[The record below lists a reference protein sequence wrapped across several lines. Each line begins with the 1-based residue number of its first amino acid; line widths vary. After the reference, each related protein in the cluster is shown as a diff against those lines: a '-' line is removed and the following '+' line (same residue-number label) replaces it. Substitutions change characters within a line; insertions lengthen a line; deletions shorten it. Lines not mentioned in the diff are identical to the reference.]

1 MIDLSKPSSFLGP
14 MELQNIFN
22 RRALLGTCSHL
33 SPLLTEKSGQLDG
46 VDCHIVGMLDGRRS
60 FDNNVPSSVNLD
72 NCSRDPRILGR
83 EWGNIPVSDT
93 NTQPETLGFKGR
105 RGSINLNKS
114 APVFVPANSN
124 DNQTHSLGVYMR
136 SSDGHTSDAYLHSQ
150 IRNPTNYASVTQ
162 QYLQQNNDLI
172 TPPSTS
178 SPRWSP
184 VFTPQNSAIN
194 LKEPTLTQE
203 VQSLMYRIPM
213 VHSPDFQ
220 DDYSNNGF
228 AIQSNFQEDDE
239 GHEGYKPAQNFGSHV
254 RRFSPIDVGFSTN
267 LKEFTRS
274 ILRPEVSTKSSNQ
287 LESTYEVV
295 QTDPLERRRNLSY
308 QQPRSIPLAR
318 LIQRRL
324 SSVAEEDATFNHE
337 SLLPSLRKN
346 LPNSSLKHLATESL
360 QSQCSINQTSVPRKL
375 SGLGVGSGEEGAQF
389 RFSQGR
395 TALADGSAEYRDVAP
410 LRISPSKQKMDE
422 IEGVHGKENKKS
434 AINLTD
440 KKADPVASKKAKPRK
455 RKSSGS
461 TSAPTQLASS

>member
-1 MIDLSKPSSFLGP
+1 
-14 MELQNIFN
+14 MELQDIFN

-33 SPLLTEKSGQLDG
+33 SSLLSEKPGQLDG
-46 VDCHIVGMLDGRRS
+46 VDRHIVGTLDGRRT
-60 FDNNVPSSVNLD
+60 FDNNVSSSINLD
-72 NCSRDPRILGR
+72 NFSRDPRILGR
-83 EWGNIPVSDT
+83 EWRNIPVSDT

-105 RGSINLNKS
+105 RSSINLNKS

-136 SSDGHTSDAYLHSQ
+136 SSDGHASDAYSQ

-162 QYLQQNNDLI
+162 QYQQNNDLI

-184 VFTPQNSAIN
+184 VFTPQHSAIN

-213 VHSPDFQ
+213 VHSPDLQ
-220 DDYSNNGF
+220 DDYSSNGF
-228 AIQSNFQEDDE
+228 AIQSNPQEDDE
-239 GHEGYKPAQNFGSHV
+239 GHERYKSAQNFGSHV
-254 RRFSPIDVGFSTN
+254 RTFSPIDVGFSTN

-274 ILRPEVSTKSSNQ
+274 ILQPEVSTKFSNQ

-295 QTDPLERRRNLSY
+295 QTNPTLERRRNLSY

-324 SSVAEEDATFNHE
+324 SSVAEEDTGFNHE

-346 LPNSSLKHLATESL
+346 LLSSSLKHLAAEPL

-375 SGLGVGSGEEGAQF
+375 SGLGMDSGEGVQF

-395 TALADGSAEYRDVAP
+395 TALADGSAEYRDIAP
-410 LRISPSKQKMDE
+410 LPICPSKQKMDE
-422 IEGVHGKENKKS
+422 IEDVHGKENKKS
-434 AINLTD
+434 ATNLTD

-455 RKSSGS
+455 RKPSGY

>member
-1 MIDLSKPSSFLGP
+1 
-14 MELQNIFN
+14 MELQKIFN
-22 RRALLGTCSHL
+22 RQALLGTCSHL
-33 SPLLTEKSGQLDG
+33 SPLLSEKSGQLDG
-46 VDCHIVGMLDGRRS
+46 VDRHIVGMLDGRRT
-60 FDNNVPSSVNLD
+60 FDNNVSSSINLD

-83 EWGNIPVSDT
+83 EWRNIPVSDT
-93 NTQPETLGFKGR
+93 NAQPETLGFKGR

-136 SSDGHTSDAYLHSQ
+136 SSDGHASDAYSQ

-162 QYLQQNNDLI
+162 QYLQQSNDLI

-178 SPRWSP
+178 SSRWSP
-184 VFTPQNSAIN
+184 VFTPQHSGIN

-220 DDYSNNGF
+220 DDYSSNEF
-228 AIQSNFQEDDE
+228 AIQSNLQEDDE
-239 GHEGYKPAQNFGSHV
+239 EHERYKPAPNVGSHV
-254 RRFSPIDVGFSTN
+254 RMFPPIDVGFSTN

-274 ILRPEVSTKSSNQ
+274 ILRPEVSTKFNNQ

-295 QTDPLERRRNLSY
+295 QTDPTLERRRNLSY
-308 QQPRSIPLAR
+308 QHPRSIPLAR

-346 LPNSSLKHLATESL
+346 LPSSSLKHLATEPL
-360 QSQCSINQTSVPRKL
+360 QSQCSINQTSVPRKQF
-375 SGLGVGSGEEGAQF
+375 GLGMGSGEEGAQF

-410 LRISPSKQKMDE
+410 LRISPSKQKIDE
-422 IEGVHGKENKKS
+422 MEDVHGKENKKS
-434 AINLTD
+434 ATKLTD
-440 KKADPVASKKAKPRK
+440 RKADPVASKKAKSRK
-455 RKSSGS
+455 RKSSG
-461 TSAPTQLASS
+461 TSVPTQLASS